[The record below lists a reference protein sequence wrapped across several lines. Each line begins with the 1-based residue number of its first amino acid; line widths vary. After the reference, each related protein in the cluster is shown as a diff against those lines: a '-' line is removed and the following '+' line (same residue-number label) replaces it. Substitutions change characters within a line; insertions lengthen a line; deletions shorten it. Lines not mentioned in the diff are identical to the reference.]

1 MPNVQFRIHLG
12 VSQNRQRLET
22 APRYGLHAYSSSGYA
37 SLAQDPMMDPRP
49 IPTCKL

>member
-22 APRYGLHAYSSSGYA
+22 APRPGSTLILRLVMPVLHKI
-37 SLAQDPMMDPRP
+37 Q
-49 IPTCKL
+49 